1 MSASLTQTPL
11 FGVTLTLLGY
21 LAAGLL
27 YRHFRYTLLNPVI
40 VTIGGI
46 ILLLQGLEIPY
57 HDYARGGDLILF
69 FLGPAVVALGVP
81 LYQRRNQIAQRLVPI
96 LVGVSAGSITAIV
109 TASGLILA
117 LGGSKQLALTLAPK
131 SVTTPIA
138 IGIADAIGAITPL
151 TAASVVIT
159 GCLGGVA
166 GPAFCRLLKIDD
178 PASMGLAM
186 GTAAHGLGTGRM
198 LELDRLGGA
207 IAGLAIGLNG
217 VITALL
223 IPLFSQLLDGW
234 L

>member
-1 MSASLTQTPL
+1 MSASLIQTPL
-11 FGVTLTLLGY
+11 FGVTLTLLSY
-21 LAAGLL
+21 LGACLL
-27 YRHFRYTLLNPVI
+27 YQRFRYALLNPVI
-40 VTIGGI
+40 VSIAVI
-46 ILLLQGLEIPY
+46 IAVLQQNRIPY

-69 FLGPAVVALGVP
+69 LLGPAVVALGVP
-81 LYQRRNQIAQRLVPI
+81 LYQRRSQIVQRLLPI
-96 LVGVSAGSITAIV
+96 LVGVTAGAITSIV
-109 TASGLILA
+109 TSSGLILA

-159 GCLGGVA
+159 GCLGGLI
-166 GPAFCRLLKIDD
+166 GPAFCRRVGITD

-217 VITALL
+217 VITAVLVP
-223 IPLFSQLLDGW
+223 IFAQLLDGW
-234 L
+234 P